1 MTNPIALGPC
11 AALICLALSSP
22 LSAAESPVVATAPT
36 PAAVPEVSTAGAAD
50 GCRADLKTFAAQME
64 KDGYWNSGDGYGFGF
79 PMNESGFGMYGES
92 PYRDRP
98 AIVDTEYS
106 GVRPGYEVRV
116 LINGANIMARHG
128 KQQGCEDI
136 LAETRTLYTGFLA
149 DMRHG
154 GKPLA
159 DGPAWRMKEIRA
171 AMPVSDK
178 NDHFRSDALV
188 GVEVR
193 SPNDTALG
201 SVDDLVMSPKT
212 KQIAYLVIA
221 RGGIFGFDESHVPV
235 PWKDFKATP
244 TANLLVLD
252 TTKAILDGAPEVKKG
267 GFSLSGNVE
276 TEGVKVDAYWNAH
289 PTTKAS
295 N

>member
-1 MTNPIALGPC
+1 
-11 AALICLALSSP
+11 
-22 LSAAESPVVATAPT
+22 
-36 PAAVPEVSTAGAAD
+36 
-50 GCRADLKTFAAQME
+50 ME

-79 PMNESGFGMYGES
+79 PMDESGFGMYGGGGA
-92 PYRDRP
+92 YLDRS
-98 AIVDTEYS
+98 AVLDNEYH
-106 GVRPGYEVRV
+106 GIRPGYEVRV
-116 LINGANIMARHG
+116 LLDGANIMARHG
-128 KQQGCEDI
+128 RQQGCEDI

-149 DMRHG
+149 DIRHE

-159 DGPAWRMKEIRA
+159 EGAALRMSEIRA
-171 AMPVSDK
+171 ALPVSGKDV
-178 NDHFRSDALV
+178 HFRSDQLV

-201 SVDDLVMSPKT
+201 SVDDLVMNPKT

-235 PWKDFKATP
+235 PWSDFNATP

-252 TTKAILDGAPEVKKG
+252 TTKAVLDGAPEVKTG
-267 GFSLSGNVE
+267 GFSVGGDVE
-276 TEGVKVDAYWNAH
+276 TEGVKVDAYWKAH

>member
-1 MTNPIALGPC
+1 MTNPIALSPC
-11 AALICLALSSP
+11 VALICLAFSSP
-22 LSAAESPVVATAPT
+22 LSAAESPIVATAPT
-36 PAAVPEVSTAGAAD
+36 PAAAPDISTAGAAD
-50 GCRADLKTFAAQME
+50 GCRADLKTFTARME

-79 PMNESGFGMYGES
+79 PMSESGFGTYGES
-92 PYRDRP
+92 VYQDRP
-98 AIVDTEYS
+98 ANSSIEYQ
-106 GVRPGYEVRV
+106 GIRPGYEVRV
-116 LINGANIMARHG
+116 LIDGANIMARHG
-128 KQQGCEDI
+128 QQQDCEDI

-149 DMRHG
+149 DMQHA
-154 GKPLA
+154 GKPMA

-171 AMPVSDK
+171 AVPVSDE
-178 NDHFRSDALV
+178 NDHLRSDALV

-201 SVDDLVMSPKT
+201 SVDDLVMNPKT

-235 PWKDFKATP
+235 PWKDFKTTPATS
-244 TANLLVLD
+244 LLVLD

-267 GFSLSGNVE
+267 SFSVGGDVA